1 MAKAHP
7 HHKKIIHHHNENAI
21 AFSFIFFF
29 GAHPSLA
36 YIKRNPN
43 AESICSG
50 LEYIKNSS
58 YGHKKGQAI
67 YIAPLQPNTLASVKT
82 WGILRE
88 LAV

>member
-1 MAKAHP
+1 MFFVSVP
-7 HHKKIIHHHNENAI
+7 PVCIHRTQI
-21 AFSFIFFF
+21 
-29 GAHPSLA
+29 LA
-36 YIKRNPN
+36 YIKKRNPN

>member
-1 MAKAHP
+1 MFLFQSPLYLSTEPK
-7 HHKKIIHHHNENAI
+7 
-21 AFSFIFFF
+21 
-29 GAHPSLA
+29 SLA